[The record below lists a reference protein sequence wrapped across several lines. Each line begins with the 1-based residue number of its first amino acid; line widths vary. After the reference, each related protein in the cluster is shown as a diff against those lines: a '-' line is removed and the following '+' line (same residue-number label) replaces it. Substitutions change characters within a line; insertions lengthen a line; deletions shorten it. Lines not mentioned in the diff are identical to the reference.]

1 MNDGTTA
8 VNDASRLTHEWFATI
23 DGCVLD
29 MDGVLYRGNTVID
42 GVPTFLDA
50 LDLAGIRYT
59 MATNN
64 STNTPQQYV
73 TKLAAMGITVA
84 PEAIVTSGVATATYL
99 RATYPPGTR
108 IYVLG
113 MDALHAAV
121 FADDYFSRAD
131 RDAEVV
137 VSGAHFELR
146 YDYLKTACLAIRDG
160 ATYVATNADKTFP
173 SEEGLIPGAG
183 AIVAALTAATD
194 VDPIVIGKPS
204 PEMVQSCL
212 RIMGTDAR
220 RSLMIGDRLDTDILA
235 GQRAGTQTLLVLTGV
250 STAADVARTG
260 IHPELTTPTLDP
272 LTALAEQRTEFRST

>member
-8 VNDASRLTHEWFATI
+8 VNDTSRLTNEWFAAI

-50 LDLAGIRYT
+50 LDHAGIRYT

-64 STNTPQQYV
+64 STNTPEQYV
-73 TKLAAMGITVA
+73 AKLAAMGITVA
-84 PEAIVTSGVATATYL
+84 PAAIVTSGVATATYL

-183 AIVAALTAATD
+183 GIVAALTAATD
-194 VDPIVIGKPS
+194 VDPVVIGKPS

-260 IHPELTTPTLDP
+260 IHPELTVPTLEP
-272 LTALAEQRTEFRST
+272 LTALAEQRADFRST